1 MWPVGINSKTAVD
14 RATHYT
20 LLCPLPSKAKR
31 LLAVNGENKMSNA
44 VMLDAQSLGPDIDL
58 TAIQTVVSHLE
69 VYGKSTSEQ
78 ALERL
83 ADAEI
88 AIVNKVKL
96 DAQTLTQLPKLRL
109 ICVLATG
116 LNNIDLE
123 TAKAQNIDVK
133 NVTAYGTASVSQHTL
148 MLMLTLANRLP
159 RYQADIAAGKWQ
171 QSDFF
176 CLQEHSTLQLAG
188 KQLVMV
194 GQGELGSEVAR
205 LAEVFGMQV
214 TFAARPGNEVAD
226 QRPSLDELLPS
237 ADIISLHCPLNEAT
251 HHLINQ
257 ERLAKAKAS
266 LLLINCAR
274 GGVIDEAAAL
284 EALRNGQIG
293 GLAVDVLPTEPPRE
307 GHALLE
313 ALAKAE
319 PLNLIVTPHNA
330 WITPEARQNI
340 VALTADNITA
350 WQTGAK

>member
-1 MWPVGINSKTAVD
+1 
-14 RATHYT
+14 
-20 LLCPLPSKAKR
+20 
-31 LLAVNGENKMSNA
+31 MSNA

-83 ADAEI
+83 AGAEI
-88 AIVNKVKL
+88 AIVNKVEL

-123 TAKAQNIDVK
+123 AAKAQNIAVK

-176 CLQEHSTLQLAG
+176 CLQAHSTLQLAG

-205 LAEVFGMQV
+205 LAEAFGMEV
-214 TFAARPGNEVAD
+214 TFAARPGNEAKD
-226 QRPSLDELLPS
+226 KRPSLDELLPS

-251 HHLINQ
+251 KHLINQ
-257 ERLAKAKAS
+257 ERLAKAKSS

-274 GGVIDEAAAL
+274 GGLIDEEAAL
-284 EALRNGQIG
+284 EALRTGRIG
-293 GLAVDVLPTEPPRE
+293 GLAVDVLPTEPPRD

-340 VALTADNITA
+340 VALTADNIKA
-350 WQTGAK
+350 WQTDAN